1 MRLTRSLV
9 DDLQTRPRDLT
20 RLGPENSNMLTTIG
34 LVIGIGVLV
43 LALVV
48 VGASWLFTLSLP
60 TDTHMYD

>member
-1 MRLTRSLV
+1 
-9 DDLQTRPRDLT
+9 
-20 RLGPENSNMLTTIG
+20 MLTTIG

-48 VGASWLFTLSLP
+48 VGASWLFALSLP